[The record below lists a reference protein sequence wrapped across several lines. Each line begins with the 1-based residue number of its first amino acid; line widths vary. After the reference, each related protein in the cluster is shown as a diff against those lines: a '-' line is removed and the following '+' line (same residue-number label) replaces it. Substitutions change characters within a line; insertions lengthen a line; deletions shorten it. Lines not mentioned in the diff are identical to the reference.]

1 MFYYADTMQ
10 HKALKLMASKLSAAT
25 VIEGGISDEGLAA
38 MSECQ
43 DMTSQMAKEL
53 AAGIKDSVED
63 LSATF
68 KRMALIKE
76 VEIAPKP
83 EAQSEPQSTAIQ
95 VVEPIKIIAESDSV
109 VIQKQK
115 PSSSIQYTLFDLL
128 AG

>member
-76 VEIAPKP
+76 VEIAPKSETKTNP
-83 EAQSEPQSTAIQ
+83 ETIVIPSES
-95 VVEPIKIIAESDSV
+95 PITIVTKNDSV
-109 VIQKQK
+109 VIRKK
-115 PSSSIQYTLFDLL
+115 PTNHNVQYTLFDLL
-128 AG
+128 AS